1 MKRIFIILFF
11 FTLSASFIQLDANEN
26 AERESIMQILN
37 RQPESIRLEY
47 LNNLAQNHIIENRS
61 ILYAN
66 MLFSEASHNNNKKY
80 IGNACFFFCAYYF
93 NIDNDSMRYYMR
105 KAEPIFLSDGR
116 YEYLFRIK
124 CWNLYILGSEGKSE
138 AVLPEVNKMKQLAKK
153 VNYLEGS
160 IMADQGLANFYFITG
175 LKAEGLKLFEE
186 SYYKLIKIKAPIRLV
201 IYPLQQLIYRNENI
215 QKRRFYL
222 NILNS
227 YIHKFEVEKITRV
240 DEILSVTVLKLTFY
254 KYSSLTEYL
263 ASNAN
268 RMLYYNE
275 LAKRYAKENK
285 LNDQDYA
292 FNYLDFFY
300 YYLINNN
307 EKALQISNYLLDTAL
322 EKNRMEDYLCVLK
335 TRNNIL
341 KRMGS
346 YEESLRGYR
355 KYMYIKDSIHSRTIY
370 KELATLH
377 DQHEINNLQVKN
389 QQMELRASQNRLQVI
404 TLVTVIVLLIMIC
417 SILIYMSWSGRKRA
431 LRSRKAEI
439 KAIEADKMKS
449 AFLANM
455 NHEIRTPL
463 NAIVGFS
470 ELITNEEDLETR
482 KKYADI
488 IMSNNEQLEQLIGEA
503 LDISKIESNSIDLT
517 YSEIE
522 LNSIMKNIYN
532 SSKVRIGEDV
542 ELILDDCED
551 ITFYTDRVRLIQI
564 MNNLL
569 NNAIKHTRK
578 GHILFG
584 YTREENQIRFYVE
597 DTGEGIPE
605 NQLNTIFVR
614 FTQLN
619 DPNKSVSGV
628 GLGLT
633 ICKGILKQMGGS
645 ITVKSEVGKGST
657 FSFILP
663 LIHQKTEEK
672 VGNE

>member
-1 MKRIFIILFF
+1 M
-11 FTLSASFIQLDANEN
+11 
-26 AERESIMQILN
+26 
-37 RQPESIRLEY
+37 
-47 LNNLAQNHIIENRS
+47 
-61 ILYAN
+61 
-66 MLFSEASHNNNKKY
+66 
-80 IGNACFFFCAYYF
+80 
-93 NIDNDSMRYYMR
+93 
-105 KAEPIFLSDGR
+105 
-116 YEYLFRIK
+116 
-124 CWNLYILGSEGKSE
+124 
-138 AVLPEVNKMKQLAKK
+138 
-153 VNYLEGS
+153 
-160 IMADQGLANFYFITG
+160 
-175 LKAEGLKLFEE
+175 
-186 SYYKLIKIKAPIRLV
+186 
-201 IYPLQQLIYRNENI
+201 
-215 QKRRFYL
+215 
-222 NILNS
+222 
-227 YIHKFEVEKITRV
+227 
-240 DEILSVTVLKLTFY
+240 
-254 KYSSLTEYL
+254 
-263 ASNAN
+263 
-268 RMLYYNE
+268 
-275 LAKRYAKENK
+275 
-285 LNDQDYA
+285 
-292 FNYLDFFY
+292 
-300 YYLINNN
+300 
-307 EKALQISNYLLDTAL
+307 
-322 EKNRMEDYLCVLK
+322 
-335 TRNNIL
+335 
-341 KRMGS
+341 
-346 YEESLRGYR
+346 
-355 KYMYIKDSIHSRTIY
+355 
-370 KELATLH
+370 
-377 DQHEINNLQVKN
+377 
-389 QQMELRASQNRLQVI
+389 
-404 TLVTVIVLLIMIC
+404 
-417 SILIYMSWSGRKRA
+417 
-431 LRSRKAEI
+431 
-439 KAIEADKMKS
+439 
-449 AFLANM
+449 
-455 NHEIRTPL
+455 